1 MLSPYNKN
9 KNAKMLQ
16 HYKICLNWFYSYQD
30 WYIVP
35 TLWFNWFFNNNS
47 PFTKRRAENK
57 IGWKELCLVSYLDV
71 NMSNSATQSIHVR
84 CEEEFTLER
93 VNSTPAFIGGPIK
106 LLLPDTCWPIVP
118 LFKTAQFFVNL
129 CSWINLLM
137 KKKKGN
143 H

>member
-35 TLWFNWFFNNNS
+35 TLWFNWFLNNNS

-71 NMSNSATQSIHVR
+71 NMSNSATQVNPCALWRGVHTRTREFDTSFYWRTLLNYCFRIRVGWLFHCLKQRNFFSICV
-84 CEEEFTLER
+84 LELI
-93 VNSTPAFIGGPIK
+93 F
-106 LLLPDTCWPIVP
+106 
-118 LFKTAQFFVNL
+118 
-129 CSWINLLM
+129 
-137 KKKKGN
+137 
-143 H
+143 